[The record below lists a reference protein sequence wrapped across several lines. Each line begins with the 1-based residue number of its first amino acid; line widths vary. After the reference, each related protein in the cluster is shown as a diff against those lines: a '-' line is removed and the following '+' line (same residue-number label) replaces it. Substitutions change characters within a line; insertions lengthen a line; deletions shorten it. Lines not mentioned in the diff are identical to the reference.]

1 MNYLKEYNLNDDDIK
16 EIIDNID
23 DADYNEYVT
32 KEDKIKSILD
42 YFKSIGITN
51 LKDLLMNKSYLF
63 YETLEVIKN
72 RIRKELVT
80 YINEDIAYLDT
91 IGI

>member
-1 MNYLKEYNLNDDDIK
+1 
-16 EIIDNID
+16 
-23 DADYNEYVT
+23 
-32 KEDKIKSILD
+32 
-42 YFKSIGITN
+42 
-51 LKDLLMNKSYLF
+51 MNKSYLF